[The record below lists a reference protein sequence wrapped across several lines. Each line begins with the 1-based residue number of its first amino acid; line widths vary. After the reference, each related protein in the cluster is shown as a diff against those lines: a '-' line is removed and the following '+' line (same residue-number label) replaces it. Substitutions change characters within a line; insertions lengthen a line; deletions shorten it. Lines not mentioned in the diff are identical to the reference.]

1 MDEKFLELVPNIWD
15 NAADSS
21 VEQAAGDPGPCLQ
34 HTTVQH
40 IAKSAADHSSCLQ
53 FNTLP
58 SLDRAR
64 PRLQTRVGGR
74 SGSNVH
80 FVENIFLWGFQL
92 CIHTCALPGTATFL

>member
-1 MDEKFLELVPNIWD
+1 MDEKFLKLVLNMWD

-34 HTTVQH
+34 QTTVL
-40 IAKSAADHSSCLQ
+40 ACSSPQ

-64 PRLQTRVGGR
+64 PRLQTSVGGR

-80 FVENIFLWGFQL
+80 FVENIFLGGFQL
-92 CIHTCALPGTATFL
+92 CIHTCALHGTATFL